1 MELELVGMSEGSQNG
16 DRFSR
21 NVTYSLVI
29 TAALLLVLPMFFV
42 ADKET
47 AYSAYEESGDG
58 QVSDMRDSFEDE
70 EGYFVANTMS
80 TPMLVNDWKDPH
92 RTLLAVI
99 APEKPIDETEAD
111 EIYRFVTEK
120 GGKVIVAADNT
131 NANKLA
137 GMFGVTYFDDPL
149 RDEKQHWMYMEGST
163 PVFDWGNVWSATSVG
178 QDVGEMSPGAL
189 MQGCTPFQIENPD
202 GLRDCRM
209 PVMYKSPTGLKFEPL
224 VADIEDP
231 GHREIMT
238 LGEASASAFIDIEG
252 DGDPTNPA
260 NPAPGDLRLMMR
272 FDYPG
277 IKVFDELPTTD
288 RSAFSAGVGELEV
301 TGSIVFVSDDE
312 ALSNLLWELDDAQ
325 EQGLSND
332 CSAIGGYTQ
341 NNCWTQEILN
351 NNDWGGNERFFKIL
365 VHDMMEFDNANLSA
379 PIKSDKENFQIVFDE
394 SRHVTGVIS
403 APFVE
408 TMGTVVL
415 LTSNEFLKWLVVINV
430 GLLLLVAMM
439 VVPEKE
445 NWRHVF
451 DLTKFNQRP
460 EKLDPAS
467 YRNRVRRA
475 LLTKVRIHHDL
486 TRDQMAQT
494 PPPEVQAMI
503 NDPRLVELAYSQ
515 SRTYTPQ
522 ELRKLMQAIRRWGKN
537 N

>member
-1 MELELVGMSEGSQNG
+1 MPKELSSD
-16 DRFSR
+16 DRFNR
-21 NVTYSLVI
+21 NITYSLVI
-29 TAALLLVLPMFFV
+29 TGILLLVLPMFFV
-42 ADKET
+42 ANKET
-47 AYSAYEESGDG
+47 AYSAYEAEGDG

-70 EGYFVANTMS
+70 EGYYVANTMS

-92 RTLLAVI
+92 RTLLAVV
-99 APEKPIDETEAD
+99 APEKPIDETEAA
-111 EIYRFVTEK
+111 EIYKFVTEK

-131 NANKLA
+131 NANILA

-149 RDEKQHWMYMEGST
+149 RDEKQHWIYIEPGT
-163 PVFDWGNVWSATSVG
+163 TNPVIDWGNVWSATSIG
-178 QDVGEMSPGAL
+178 QDVEQMSAGAS
-189 MQGCTPFQIENPD
+189 MQGCTPFQIQNPD
-202 GLRDCRM
+202 GLRDCRI
-209 PVMYKSPTGLKFEPL
+209 PVMFKSPTGLKFEPL
-224 VADIEDP
+224 LEDIDDP
-231 GHREIMT
+231 NNRKIMT
-238 LGEASASAFIDIEG
+238 LGKASPSAFIDIKG
-252 DGDPTNPA
+252 DGDPTNPE
-260 NPAPGDLRLMMR
+260 NPAPGDLKLMMR

-277 IKVFDELPTTD
+277 IKVFDELPNTD
-288 RSAFSAGVGELEV
+288 RGAFSSGVGELEV

-312 ALSNLLWELDDAQ
+312 ALSNLLWELDDA
-325 EQGLSND
+325 EDRGLSRD

-365 VHDMMEFDNANLSA
+365 VYDMMEFDNANLSA
-379 PIKSDKENFQIVFDE
+379 PIKSDKGNFQIVFDE
-394 SRHVTGVIS
+394 SRHVTGVVS

-415 LTSNEFLKWLVVINV
+415 LTSNEFLKWLVVLNV

-439 VVPEKE
+439 VAPEKE

-460 EKLDPAS
+460 EKLDPTS
-467 YRNRVRRA
+467 YRNRVRSA
-475 LLTKVRIHHDL
+475 LLSKVRIHHDL
-486 TRDQMAQT
+486 TRDEMAQT
-494 PPPEVQAMI
+494 PPLEVQAMI
-503 NDPRLVELAYSQ
+503 GDPRLVELAYSQ